1 MTRYWQITTI
11 LALGLG
17 LFVWEPT
24 RQIEIAKADSSKS
37 CEIALLP
44 NTSSTAIDTDIRTAQ
59 EGAKSSSR
67 RVRQLERLAWL
78 YIAKARATHDDGYY
92 NIALET
98 ATCLLKSSPNSLA
111 AKLIEGHV
119 MHSLHRFR
127 EAQKIAA
134 QLVAERGNP
143 YDYGLLGDALMDQGQ
158 LDEAESAYQ
167 RMIDLRPGLQSY
179 SRGAHMMWLRGDTEG
194 AINVMRAA
202 ASAGGP
208 RVAEPTAWTYSRL
221 AMFLMEQ
228 SLFEKALKAV
238 DAAVS
243 FSPDYAP
250 ALLARSRILLA
261 REQLPEAYEN
271 VARASKKID
280 LPEYRWML
288 ADVLRAQGR
297 FSEAQTV
304 EDELEASGEAL
315 DPRTFS
321 LYLATRGLNPETA
334 LALAEAELKNRQDVF
349 TYDALAWSRHAS
361 GDSRGAWP
369 AIQAA
374 LKEGTQD
381 ARVFLHAG
389 IIAEAIG
396 DGTAAKKW
404 LSRAN
409 SLRHMLF
416 PSEATLLDEIGGGEP
431 PGNTPS

>member
-17 LFVWEPT
+17 LFVWEST
-24 RQIEIAKADSSKS
+24 KKIEIPAADTSKS
-37 CEIALLP
+37 CQIALLP
-44 NTSSTAIDTDIRTAQ
+44 NTSGTAIDSDIQTAQ
-59 EGAKSSSR
+59 EGAKSTAR
-67 RVRQLERLAWL
+67 RARQLERLAWL
-78 YIAKARATHDDGYY
+78 YVAKARATHDDGYY

-98 ATCLLKSSPNSLA
+98 ATCLLESSPNSHA

-119 MHSLHRFR
+119 MHSLHRFQ
-127 EAQKIAA
+127 EAEQVAT
-134 QLVAERGNP
+134 QLVTERGNP

-167 RMIDLRPGLQSY
+167 RMIDLKPGLQSY
-179 SRGAHMMWLRGDTEG
+179 SRGAHLMWLRGDTEG

-221 AMFLMEQ
+221 TMFLMEQ
-228 SLFEKALKAV
+228 SLFDEALKAV

-243 FSPDYAP
+243 FSTDYAP

-261 REQLPEAYEN
+261 REQLPKAYEN
-271 VARASKKID
+271 AARASKKID
-280 LPEYRWML
+280 LPEYRWLL
-288 ADVLRAQGR
+288 ADVLLAQGR
-297 FSEAQTV
+297 FSEAQAV
-304 EDELEASGEAL
+304 EHELEASGEAL

-321 LYLATRGLNPETA
+321 LYLATRGLDPETA

-349 TYDALAWSRHAS
+349 TYDALAWSRHAG
-361 GDSRGAWP
+361 GDSQGAWP
-369 AIQAA
+369 AMQAA

-381 ARVFLHAG
+381 ARLFLHAG

-396 DGTAAKKW
+396 DGTAAKRW
-404 LSRAN
+404 LSRADD
-409 SLRHMLF
+409 LRHMLF
-416 PSEATLLDEIGGGEP
+416 PSEAALLDEVGGAQP
-431 PGNTPS
+431 PRNTPS